1 MAGLSLHEA
10 REQLRSHADDME
22 ERARKSGNTKAR
34 ALYWRAA
41 DDARSALRTPHID
54 EHGLRC
60 VLAATI
66 AQAGWAAWCEGIYST
81 GPLDS
86 PVESVETKFS
96 VVESNSPLAPIVP
109 VEALNARQIADRLGI
124 GERRARRIIERC
136 VKRGLPGFYRDG
148 CHWFAEVSAF
158 EQATLR

>member
-1 MAGLSLHEA
+1 MNLPLQET
-10 REQLRSHADDME
+10 RERLRRLADDME
-22 ERARKSGNTKAR
+22 EMGRRSRKGEAKAI
-34 ALYWRAA
+34 YFRAA
-41 DDARSALRTPHID
+41 DDARSAIRARHVD
-54 EHGLRC
+54 VHGLLL
-60 VLAATI
+60 VLAACN
-66 AQAGWAAWCEGIYST
+66 AQANLAAW
-81 GPLDS
+81 LDGGDAIAPIGA
-86 PVESVETKFS
+86 PVESVEAKS
-96 VVESNSPLAPIVP
+96 GSAGCNRPAAPIVP